1 MKSNKIVIDMAN
13 LPTHIAF
20 IMDGNG
26 RWATKRGL
34 PRTAGHKAGI
44 DALRHVLDHSVKLG
58 IKIISLYAF
67 STENWKRPKE
77 EVEEIFK
84 LLREYLNED
93 TKKLIEQ
100 GIKVVTMGDLSKLP
114 EDIRQAFEKVILET
128 STCTKNIFNIGINYG
143 GRPEIIRAINSIIS
157 AGIKNID
164 EQTFKKFLY
173 TADLPDPDFIIRT
186 SGEMRLSNFM
196 PYQSAYSEFY
206 FPKTFWPDFKEKELE
221 KAIVEYQNRHRR
233 FGAI

>member
-1 MKSNKIVIDMAN
+1 MKLKKVEIDMSN

-26 RWATKRGL
+26 RWAIKRKL
-34 PRTAGHKAGI
+34 SRTLGHKAGI
-44 DALRHVLDHSVKLG
+44 EALRRVLDRSVMLG

-67 STENWKRPKE
+67 STENWKRPKD
-77 EVEEIFK
+77 EVDEIFR

-93 TKKLIEQ
+93 TKKIVEQ
-100 GIKVVTMGDLSKLP
+100 GIKIVTMGDLSKLP
-114 EDIRQAFEKVILET
+114 EDIRQAFEKVIFDT
-128 STCTKNIFNIGINYG
+128 KNCTKHIFNIGINYG
-143 GRPEIIRAINSIIS
+143 GRPEIIRAVNSIIAS
-157 AGIKNID
+157 GVKNID
-164 EQTFKKFLY
+164 EQDFKKYLY
-173 TADLPDPDFIIRT
+173 TVDLPDPDFIVRT

-206 FPKTFWPDFKEKELE
+206 FPKTYWPDFKEKELDN
-221 KAIVEYQNRHRR
+221 AIIEYQSRCRR